1 MHFAAFF
8 WLKRRCAGQSDIC
21 CDRINDCF
29 RNRIR
34 RTNKRSLADKP
45 GVSCGRPAY
54 AVLVGVDLLLTW
66 TANIFEIISYASQ
79 AFAAYYGIQ
88 ATIATLSARAG
99 GNKGKCLL
107 FATLAVLGWAITIF
121 GDAVE

>member
-1 MHFAAFF
+1 MILAA
-8 WLKRRCAGQSDIC
+8 LCIEICNAGKVSFRSDH
-21 CDRINDCF
+21 INDCF

-34 RTNKRSLADKP
+34 RTNKRSPAGKP
-45 GVSCGRPAY
+45 SVSCGRPAY
-54 AVLVGVDLLLTW
+54 AVLVGVDLLLTL
-66 TANIFEIISYASQ
+66 TADIFEIISYASQ

-88 ATIATLSARAG
+88 ATIAALSARAG

-107 FATLAVLGWAITIF
+107 FATLAVLGCAITIF